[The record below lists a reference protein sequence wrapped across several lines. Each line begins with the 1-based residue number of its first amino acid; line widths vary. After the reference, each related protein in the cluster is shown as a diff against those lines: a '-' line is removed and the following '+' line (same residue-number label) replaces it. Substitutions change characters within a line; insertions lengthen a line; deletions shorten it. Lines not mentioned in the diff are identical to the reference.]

1 MKNKYVSTRIMA
13 MVMAAAMT
21 VSAAPAVYAAE
32 RADSET
38 IKEDNQP
45 AAEDS
50 TESADTEDSSAEATK
65 TEYPLTITTYDYDGN
80 EIETT
85 YTEPGSGAC
94 IVGKLSF
101 YGRKMYCVLR
111 YKRRDGFLPGKSET
125 SGWNRKPA
133 ETHKRYRCCNFYV

>member
-65 TEYPLTITTYDYDGN
+65 TEYPLTITPMITM
-80 EIETT
+80 ETKSK
-85 YTEPGSGAC
+85 PLM
-94 IVGKLSF
+94 KKH
-101 YGRKMYCVLR
+101 RKKSLLYIREALR
-111 YKRRDGFLPGKSET
+111 LCSHLVWKT
-125 SGWNRKPA
+125 TW
-133 ETHKRYRCCNFYV
+133 

>member
-45 AAEDS
+45 AAP
-50 TESADTEDSSAEATK
+50 K
-65 TEYPLTITTYDYDGN
+65 I
-80 EIETT
+80 
-85 YTEPGSGAC
+85 
-94 IVGKLSF
+94 
-101 YGRKMYCVLR
+101 
-111 YKRRDGFLPGKSET
+111 LPQRQPRQ
-125 SGWNRKPA
+125 NIL
-133 ETHKRYRCCNFYV
+133 

>member
-45 AAEDS
+45 AADAE
-50 TESADTEDSSAEATK
+50 ESAEEAEGTAEEGTK

-85 YTEPGSGAC
+85 YEKAPEKVIAVYQGS
-94 IVGKLSF
+94 IETMLS
-101 YGRKMYCVLR
+101 LR
-111 YKRRDGFLPGKSET
+111 T
-125 SGWNRKPA
+125 SRIA
-133 ETHKRYRCCNFYV
+133 L

>member
-45 AAEDS
+45 AVQS
-50 TESADTEDSSAEATK
+50 LQTPK
-65 TEYPLTITTYDYDGN
+65 I
-80 EIETT
+80 
-85 YTEPGSGAC
+85 
-94 IVGKLSF
+94 
-101 YGRKMYCVLR
+101 
-111 YKRRDGFLPGKSET
+111 LPQRQPRQ
-125 SGWNRKPA
+125 NIL
-133 ETHKRYRCCNFYV
+133 